1 MPRKLR
7 QLRADLRREGF
18 RIQRQRGSHETWLHP
33 LLAGVGVELAGRDGA
48 DAQAYQERQVAAVI
62 QRALQATLAQQQKGK
77 QP

>member
-7 QLRADLRREGF
+7 QLRADFRREGF
-18 RIQRQRGSHETWLHP
+18 RIQRQKDSHETWLHP

-48 DAQAYQERQVAAVI
+48 DAQAYRERQVAAVI
-62 QRALQATLAQQQKGK
+62 QRARQATMALQQKGT